1 MPDLPQPDQI
11 LTADDL
17 SKLKRGF
24 DKAQLNALL
33 GGTLPKVYPPA
44 SGYIEAIMSGFYAQD
59 RTTELDDVNRERCI
73 ISLLAAK
80 DAGFTLAIH
89 FYIALMLDISPNEI
103 AHILMLV
110 GTYAGVESFTGGL
123 PKLLKTQGALKE
135 LLISSDAP
143 TVPEVYKKIRA
154 TTWSD

>member
-1 MPDLPQPDQI
+1 MSELPQTDQI
-11 LTADDL
+11 LTQDDL
-17 SKLKRGF
+17 RKLRDGF
-24 DKAQLNALL
+24 DKEQLNAIL

-44 SGYIEAIMSGFYAQD
+44 TEYTDAIMSSFYSPS
-59 RTTELDDVNRERCI
+59 RSTELDDVNRERCI
-73 ISLLAAK
+73 ITLLAAK

-89 FYIALMLDISPNEI
+89 IYIGLMLEIPPNEI

-123 PKLLKTQGALKE
+123 LKLLKTQGVLKE
-135 LLISSDAP
+135 LLRTSDAP
-143 TVPEVYKKIRA
+143 SVLEVYRKIRA